1 MYVEIVVSKLIM
13 KNRCTYYRKKY
24 NETCHKSLITLRK
37 FDRVNLYNNINYDVM
52 YIFYLTKFNQ
62 SQIFIPQI
70 LMN

>member
-1 MYVEIVVSKLIM
+1 MHILQ
-13 KNRCTYYRKKY
+13 KKY